1 MRFNYSKKLTRSEKI
16 LWPIMRFVMLSRGYF
31 LEEVLVPEYSN
42 FDIDGMPMNM
52 ARHNRRAGTRKICW
66 VKRSALFEKEIKELP
81 YQISAN
87 W

>member
-1 MRFNYSKKLTRSEKI
+1 MRFNYSRKLTKSEKI
-16 LWPIMRFVMLSRGYF
+16 LWTLMRVVMFARGYF
-31 LEEVLVPEYSN
+31 LREVLVPSYSN

-52 ARHNRRAGTRKICW
+52 ARHNRRAGTKKICW
-66 VKRSALFEKEIKELP
+66 VKRTVSFEKKIKELP